1 MWLLYTNGALLWTI
15 SKVAVAFR
23 RKMQQLFGCILIT
36 VFRNPWFRNTII
48 IFIIKQICWT
58 WGHMDL
64 TMHNID
70 VWWNMLTKFSTQIG
84 NSFVKIINTNVNSKP
99 CQRAEME
106 LFPQVT
112 VELIWLL
119 FFIYFVFNFAP
130 ILDKSLSFIR
140 FRRRCVNHTAAVL
153 TNHCQHYTAFLFDV
167 CCLKWP
173 HSFFAAV
180 CPQC

>member
-1 MWLLYTNGALLWTI
+1 
-15 SKVAVAFR
+15 
-23 RKMQQLFGCILIT
+23 MQQLFGCILIT

-99 CQRAEME
+99 CQTAEME

-112 VELIWLL
+112 VELIWL

-180 CPQC
+180 CLQC